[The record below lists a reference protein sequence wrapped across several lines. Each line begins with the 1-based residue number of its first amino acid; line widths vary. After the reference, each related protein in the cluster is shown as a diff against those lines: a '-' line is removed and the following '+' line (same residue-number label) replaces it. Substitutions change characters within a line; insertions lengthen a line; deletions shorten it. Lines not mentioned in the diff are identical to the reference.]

1 MYFKRP
7 EWDKFMGADDTF
19 VADTL
24 MPDGK
29 RNQLGSTH
37 DFGQKFS
44 KAYNIKEKFTGK
56 LNTIDFTIDRYT
68 IDRRSSQHWDYT
80 SEEWLTGAETSFD
93 ESGTE
98 TLFDGGSTR
107 FISKADTYVSDDRFD
122 KYVLYPKHNII
133 GNEDYIT
140 NG

>member
-1 MYFKRP
+1 MARQPKVIPFAEAMP
-7 EWDKFMGADDTF
+7 SDDF
-19 VADTL
+19 QVEQINDDEVLVGDPALD
-24 MPDGK
+24 
-29 RNQLGSTH
+29 
-37 DFGQKFS
+37 
-44 KAYNIKEKFTGK
+44 IVEKT
-56 LNTIDFTIDRYT
+56 
-68 IDRRSSQHWDYT
+68 
-80 SEEWLTGAETSFD
+80 ETSFD